1 MATKATHALALP
13 GVAGGATFYHD
24 VIAPMTQHLPV
35 SPLARGGYADPP
47 GRPIVFDSWSGGEGG
62 LWAYLRGRP
71 ELLGAF
77 QQLMALDRGGGD
89 WVGCVDFDEE
99 GGVEEGKEEGER
111 VVFVDVGGNVGHQ
124 ARRLVE
130 RHPRLAGRVVVEDL
144 PETVG
149 AAAAAKG
156 VRFLAHDFFNPQPV
170 KGARYYY
177 LRSVLHNWGGAK
189 AVEILKNLAAVLAED
204 SRVLIDETVV
214 PDQGADLWVAGQ
226 DLNMML
232 LLGAMERRKDDWI
245 ALLDRAGLK
254 IVDIKTYGPVTKNS
268 IIVAMLK

>member
-1 MATKATHALALP
+1 
-13 GVAGGATFYHD
+13 V
-24 VIAPMTQHLPV
+24 
-35 SPLARGGYADPP
+35 
-47 GRPIVFDSWSGGEGG
+47 GE
-62 LWAYLRGRP
+62 
-71 ELLGAF
+71 
-77 QQLMALDRGGGD
+77 DGD
-89 WVGCVDFDEE
+89 
-99 GGVEEGKEEGER
+99 R

-130 RHPRLAGRVVVEDL
+130 CHPHLAGRVVVEDL
-144 PETVG
+144 PETV
-149 AAAAAKG
+149 ATAPAVKG
-156 VRFLAHDFFNPQPV
+156 VKFLGHDFFTPQPV

-177 LRSVLHNWGGAK
+177 LRTVLHNWGDAK
-189 AVEILKNLAAVLAED
+189 AVEILKNLAAVLVED

-232 LLGAMERRKDDWI
+232 LLGGMERRKDDWT

-254 IVDIKTYGPVTKNS
+254 IVEIKTYGPVTKNS